1 MPLHVKI
8 LAFWLKIEIEMTV
21 FERRSFLNFLKS
33 NRRYLN
39 YSILTNQKRLS
50 NMLYQ
55 PLKNKWSWSRDL
67 ISFYS
72 IEQQII
78 GSLFCFPK
86 GGVLS
91 SGQTRFCGM
100 SNTKFRVYG
109 LLLLFHRYHDVMYF
123 ICLDMSNS
131 IQTITS

>member
-21 FERRSFLNFLKS
+21 FERHSFLNFLKS

-55 PLKNKWSWSRDL
+55 PQKTN
-67 ISFYS
+67 
-72 IEQQII
+72 E
-78 GSLFCFPK
+78 
-86 GGVLS
+86 V
-91 SGQTRFCGM
+91 GQE
-100 SNTKFRVYG
+100 
-109 LLLLFHRYHDVMYF
+109 
-123 ICLDMSNS
+123 I
-131 IQTITS
+131 